1 MEAKAKLFGHSIHQ
15 MLIPFPLGVLGMA
28 VVFDVIALVGRWP
41 SLHNAAFAMIGAGVI
56 SGLLAAL
63 FGVIDFLA
71 IPLRT
76 RAKRIGFLHGVGNVV
91 MLLLFAASWWF
102 RADAP
107 HQQSPRLPRASPRA
121 RRSAVR
127 SISRRTLAAC
137 RSRGPR

>member
-107 HQQSPRLPRASPRA
+107 HQPGAEAIGSAAVGAGMMA
-121 RRSAVR
+121 RTSTPAPPSAAR
-127 SISRRTLAAC
+127 
-137 RSRGPR
+137 